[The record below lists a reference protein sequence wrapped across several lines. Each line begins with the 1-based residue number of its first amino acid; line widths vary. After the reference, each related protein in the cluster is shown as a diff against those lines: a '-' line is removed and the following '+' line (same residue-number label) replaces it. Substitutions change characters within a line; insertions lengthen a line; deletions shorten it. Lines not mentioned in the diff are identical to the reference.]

1 MYSNALYTAVAACAL
16 LASSVNAHMVIT
28 SPVPYGQDSL
38 SNAPL
43 EPDGSDFPCKQR
55 DGVYDMGTMNEMK
68 VGMPQTLSFKGGAS
82 HGGGSCQLSVT
93 MDEKPDKNSKW
104 KVIHS
109 IIGSCPNGA
118 AGNADGSPNYNG
130 NPTFEYTM
138 PKGMPN
144 GKYTMAWTWF
154 NKIGNREMYMNCAP
168 IHVSG
173 GADNNDVLDTL
184 PDMFVAN
191 IGNGCEVCENQDFVF
206 PQCGLNVETAA
217 KTALGSSTIGSC
229 PTGAA
234 GSGSGSGGSGSGP
247 ASSPAAPTAPAASS
261 ADAAAPTGAAPPA
274 APSSVPD
281 AAPSGYGSPAG
292 AAAPSYDDGSYKPSG
307 VSGSAPSSAAAQ
319 APAPTAYGGSPG
331 GAEAGGMQIKT
342 DVVMYTQWATV
353 TAEGPAPSG
362 YTPPNANPGPP
373 AGGPPP
379 SHGSGPA
386 AGGPAAG
393 GPAAGG
399 PAAGGSPGYSPPA
412 SKGKAAGTDSN
423 DTSKGCAGDA
433 VPCEG
438 EDSVVCMDGGKF
450 GLCNHG
456 CAVPRALADGT
467 HCANG
472 KVARRDNAKR
482 HALRH
487 RSHGHRF

>member
-55 DGVYDMGTMNEMK
+55 DGVYDLTKMNEIQ
-68 VGMPQTLSFKGGAS
+68 VGVPNKLAFKGGAS

-109 IIGSCPNGA
+109 IIGGCPNGA
-118 AGNADGSPNYNG
+118 SGNVDGSPNYAE
-130 NPTFEYTM
+130 NPTFDYTM

-173 GADNNDVLDTL
+173 GADNNDALDSL

-191 IGNGCEVCENQDFVF
+191 IGNGCTVCEGQNFVF
-206 PQCGLNVETAA
+206 PQCGLNVETVLN
-217 KTALGSSTIGSC
+217 TALGSSTIGTC
-229 PTGAA
+229 PTGEA
-234 GSGSGSGGSGSGP
+234 GSSGSGGSGSGP
-247 ASSPAAPTAPAASS
+247 ASSPAAPTPPPSSS
-261 ADAAAPTGAAPPA
+261 ADAVAPTGAAPSVYEPA
-274 APSSVPD
+274 PGAGAPSGS
-281 AAPSGYGSPAG
+281 AAGPVPSGYGSGPSG
-292 AAAPSYDDGSYKPSG
+292 PPAAAPSYDDGSYKPSG
-307 VSGSAPSSAAAQ
+307 VSGSAPSSAAAPG
-319 APAPTAYGGSPG
+319 PAPTPYGGPQPGPG
-331 GAEAGGMQIKT
+331 GNGPQIKT

-362 YTPPNANPGPP
+362 YQPPTAHPGSQGAGSPAGVPAGPP
-373 AGGPPP
+373 AGAAPPAYGPP
-379 SHGSGPA
+379 A
-386 AGGPAAG
+386 N
-393 GPAAGG
+393 
-399 PAAGGSPGYSPPA
+399 
-412 SKGKAAGTDSN
+412 KGKADTGSNGTSDSE
-423 DTSKGCAGDA
+423 GCSGDA
-433 VPCEG
+433 VPCQG
-438 EDSVVCMDGGKF
+438 QDSVVCMPGGKF
-450 GLCNHG
+450 GLCNNG
-456 CAVPRALADGT
+456 CAVPRALATGT
-467 HCANG
+467 ECAGG
-472 KVARRDNAKR
+472 KVTRRDTAKR
-482 HALRH
+482 HVLRH
-487 RSHGHRF
+487 LKSHHGHHF